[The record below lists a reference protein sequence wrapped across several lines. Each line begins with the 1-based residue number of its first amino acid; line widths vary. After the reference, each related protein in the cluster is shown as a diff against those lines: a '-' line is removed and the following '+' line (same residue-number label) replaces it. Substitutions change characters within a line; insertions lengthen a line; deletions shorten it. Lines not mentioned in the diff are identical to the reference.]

1 MAAASTAAP
10 QPRAARERDLNSAR
24 QLVGSLGVSAIAHL
38 AFIIG
43 FLLVEAWSPK
53 PRLVVPGYHVNLVTM
68 QELRPGSL
76 LEPESPGGGA
86 VPEKPA
92 PPLKEAGA
100 PPVMKKTIEP
110 VKKAEPEAKKIMP
123 VGKEGPKLPE
133 KKEPEAPRK
142 EIAAPGGGGGPGA
155 GGGPRKTIVTEGV
168 AFPHLWYLQ
177 IVERKVRDNWI
188 THGVDIST
196 KRADPV
202 VRFSIGRDGRVT
214 ESRLERPSGSE
225 PLDESALGAVSMAG
239 PFPPLPEDYPAS
251 ALTIYFAFSYEQK
264 D

>member
-1 MAAASTAAP
+1 MAAATTAAP

-24 QLVGSLGVSAIAHL
+24 QFMGSLGVSAIAHL

-68 QELRPGSL
+68 QEMRPGSL
-76 LEPESPGGGA
+76 LRPESPGGGA
-86 VPEKPA
+86 VPETPA
-92 PPLKEAGA
+92 PPLKEASA
-100 PPVMKKTIEP
+100 PPVVKKSIEP
-110 VKKAEPEAKKIMP
+110 VKKAEPEAKKIVP
-123 VGKEGPKLPE
+123 AGKEGPKLPE

-142 EIAAPGGGGGPGA
+142 ELAAPSGGGGGPH
-155 GGGPRKTIVTEGV
+155 KTIVTEGV

-202 VRFSIGRDGRVT
+202 VRFTVGRDGRVA
-214 ESRLERPSGSE
+214 ELRLERPSGSG

-239 PFPPLPEDYPAS
+239 PFPPLPEDYPGAG
-251 ALTIYFAFSYEQK
+251 LTIYFAFNYEQK